1 MGMLDGKAV
10 IVTGAGRDIGREAA
24 LPAALERPATRDL
37 LEGSCDAAGQVPCR
51 VDGGLE
57 CFGRPIGA
65 SGQNTVCEVDPQPR
79 GGADQL
85 QPKAPCWATTNDLRG
100 CPSRSI
106 LATSAIGAYGG

>member
-1 MGMLDGKAV
+1 MERGTRAEPDKPTPHALRYRSLSMIQSQVGGK
-10 IVTGAGRDIGREAA
+10 
-24 LPAALERPATRDL
+24 
-37 LEGSCDAAGQVPCR
+37 CR
-51 VDGGLE
+51 VDSGLE
-57 CFGRPIGA
+57 WFGRPIAA
-65 SGQNTVCEVDPQPR
+65 SSPSTVCEVDPQPR